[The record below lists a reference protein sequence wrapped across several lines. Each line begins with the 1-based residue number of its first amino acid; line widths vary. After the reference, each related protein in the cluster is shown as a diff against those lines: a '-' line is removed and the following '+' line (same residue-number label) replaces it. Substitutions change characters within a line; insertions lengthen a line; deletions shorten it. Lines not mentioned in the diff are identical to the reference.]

1 MAYTRAKDII
11 RIIDWCSDNDGAE
24 FLVVRVDGKD
34 YVVKSAHNAHDGV
47 LGDTIVLNAVSL
59 QGEI

>member
-1 MAYTRAKDII
+1 MAYTRAKDVI
-11 RIIDWCSDNDGAE
+11 RVINWCSDNDGTE
-24 FLVVRVDGKD
+24 FLIIRIDGKD
-34 YVVKSAHNAHDGV
+34 YVVKSAHTAYDGV